1 MALYSAILL
10 NPTVAI
16 PIHRSVNRAIRAARE
31 AHDAYP
37 LLAKILTDSG
47 LAASAVTD
55 IMARDLPT
63 LDKLED
69 SATYLVNTFGK
80 LNITTGVVERAQRLY
95 EEAATFKREAY
106 VKAGIVSRRLLSTP
120 SLLHAATCPVVSV
133 FIADFQD
140 PANLLV
146 KHLQY
151 NVPRSVCRLM
161 YPQGGEVWNTKCGP
175 PSWQVG
181 INTTPP
187 LPPTPQLPKPPPPPF
202 ETGVVFKTGALQ
214 TYAFSWFYQ
223 ATGFNVTS
231 YFLVKAAEILGALP
245 GPAHKGAPSEGLVL
259 LDKKLQCA
267 YDSSVQCLNK
277 DTSLLYKVGYVALEI
292 TLLVTVLKV
301 LRVGWA
307 STLVMSLGIFFFLP
321 RVMSRTYN
329 LQYGCSVSFYPV
341 IPVCLVSDMQ
351 DIVYQLLPSQ
361 LPWPK
366 TLVNATL
373 GATITKA
380 NVFDCTS
387 IGFGGGFQELAYLVE
402 YITPKWHTAV
412 LGYTLPT
419 FFNQTLVHTP
429 QYEACALLYSFN
441 ALPLVLLFGVALVFA
456 AAALHV
462 GFMVSSYLFSVFG
475 DVFRLVVGLYIAIKQ
490 PYPRL
495 AVHQL
500 GVTHDDDGPLAITL
514 PHRKEP
520 LLRSR

>member
-1 MALYSAILL
+1 MKSEPPASCEQRPFVLDQKLPVVRWEGTSYCGVIGRAYGNLTRELTALEFGALRGCVGRHQFAEKLLRALNITASPSIGYDWGEATKFGANVAASTVAAVFFQEVEETKVLALYSAMLL

-16 PIHRSVNRAIRAARE
+16 PIHRSVNRAIRAARD

-37 LLAKILTDSG
+37 LLAKVLTDSS

-181 INTTPP
+181 LNTTPP

-202 ETGVVFKTGALQ
+202 ETGVVFKTGALH
-214 TYAFSWFYQ
+214 TYAFSLFYQ

-245 GPAHKGAPSEGLVL
+245 GPAHRGAPSEGLVL

-277 DTSLLYKVGYVALEI
+277 DRSLLYEVGYVALEI

-301 LRVGWA
+301 LREGWA
-307 STLVMSLGIFFFLP
+307 STLAMSVGIFFFLP

-329 LQYGCSVSFYPV
+329 LLRQP
-341 IPVCLVSDMQ
+341 
-351 DIVYQLLPSQ
+351 
-361 LPWPK
+361 
-366 TLVNATL
+366 
-373 GATITKA
+373 
-380 NVFDCTS
+380 
-387 IGFGGGFQELAYLVE
+387 
-402 YITPKWHTAV
+402 
-412 LGYTLPT
+412 
-419 FFNQTLVHTP
+419 
-429 QYEACALLYSFN
+429 
-441 ALPLVLLFGVALVFA
+441 LFGSRRVRPLSRWRPSTGPRRFPRRPPAL
-456 AAALHV
+456 
-462 GFMVSSYLFSVFG
+462 
-475 DVFRLVVGLYIAIKQ
+475 
-490 PYPRL
+490 
-495 AVHQL
+495 
-500 GVTHDDDGPLAITL
+500 
-514 PHRKEP
+514 
-520 LLRSR
+520 SRWC